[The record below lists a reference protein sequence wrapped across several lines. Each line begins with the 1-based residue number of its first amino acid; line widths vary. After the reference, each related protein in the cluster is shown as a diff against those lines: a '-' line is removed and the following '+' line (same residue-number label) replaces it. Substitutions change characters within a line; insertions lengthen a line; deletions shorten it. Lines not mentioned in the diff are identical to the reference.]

1 MPIYEYQCSACGHT
15 LDAFQKVSEAPLT
28 ECPVCHK
35 TTLQKQISAPAF
47 QLKGTGWYATDFRT
61 KNKTDTTTKASS
73 DKTDTTDTATK
84 NETTTTTTKTEEKK
98 TDTSGTK
105 S

>member
-1 MPIYEYQCSACGHT
+1 MPIYEYQCTACGHT
-15 LDAFQKVSEAPLT
+15 LDSFQKVSEAPLT

-35 TTLQKQISAPAF
+35 TTLQKQMSAPAF

-61 KNKTDTTTKASS
+61 KSKTETPAKESS
-73 DKTDTTDTATK
+73 DKTDKTDSTTK
-84 NETTTTTTKTEEKK
+84 SETTATTKTEEKK